1 MIISFSRRIAMLFY
15 FILTISLCCS
25 LAILPKS
32 KQSPLQHTSQRR
44 RIVPQNNNNNNNNN
58 NDNVNIDQSVPSV
71 LFSSSDNNNNDSS
84 NDSIVDAINHDKDTT
99 IQNTSTK
106 SSITTTTV
114 EDEKLSIWPQNDEL
128 DKRMMKIALPCIANF
143 AINPL
148 IGAVDLFWVN
158 RMGSA
163 LAVAGQAAGKSA
175 FVLFYHVISC
185 IQYEVST
192 S

>member
-1 MIISFSRRIAMLFY
+1 MLFY

-25 LAILPKS
+25 YSFAILP

-44 RIVPQNNNNNNNNN
+44 RIVPQNNNDNNNINQL
-58 NDNVNIDQSVPSV
+58 IPST
-71 LFSSSDNNNNDSS
+71 LFSSSDDNNNDSS

-158 RMGSA
+158 RS
-163 LAVAGQAAGKSA
+163 K
-175 FVLFYHVISC
+175 YCEKC
-185 IQYEVST
+185 I
-192 S
+192 